1 MLISSFL
8 PFTSDRVLNKSTKG
22 SGRQACFLR
31 QVIMYNY
38 NHKSNKKASK
48 QTNKQ
53 FQHKV
58 RIGSSLQQLVLLLP
72 GLWEETVGS
81 PLCSPWLT
89 VSAQHRVINC
99 YYYSTNLPSILC
111 NTWYIINCQGM
122 FVSSFLGLRIHRGE
136 NGGGTWASG

>member
-1 MLISSFL
+1 
-8 PFTSDRVLNKSTKG
+8 
-22 SGRQACFLR
+22 
-31 QVIMYNY
+31 MYNY

-81 PLCSPWLT
+81 SLCSPWLT
-89 VSAQHRVINC
+89 VSAQHRV
-99 YYYSTNLPSILC
+99 SIATITQLIYPASC
-111 NTWYIINCQGM
+111 VIP
-122 FVSSFLGLRIHRGE
+122 
-136 NGGGTWASG
+136 GT